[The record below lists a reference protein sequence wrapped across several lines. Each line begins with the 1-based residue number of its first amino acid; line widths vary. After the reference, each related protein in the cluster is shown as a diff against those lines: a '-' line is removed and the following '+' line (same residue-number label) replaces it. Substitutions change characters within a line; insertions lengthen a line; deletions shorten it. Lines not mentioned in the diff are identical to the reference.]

1 MEQLTYTFI
10 ASQDLEEPLKI
21 KAVGL
26 ELVPWKPPLSSEI
39 FENHSIAF
47 KGANTKEAFEFYLIL
62 QLWSDNKLIWPAI
75 QTRYHHNKTN
85 KVLWNETLQFP
96 EVSTLPQSSQIA
108 ITVWDLEG
116 PGKKYPYASTTI
128 PIFDDKGFLKQGR
141 QKLRLHMGVQA
152 DGLIESKTPCGPVVK
167 TELDRLE
174 ELMRAHSLGRIPKN
188 DWLDKLVFKKV
199 EEMRKTAPPNKE
211 NYLILDFPD
220 YDHPVIY
227 TSPKYSYSIKDDQV
241 YHENTLVM
249 VHDPEALKSNLVEEK
264 HRKLVRSHRNGA
276 LDKYLIPSPRIRDAL
291 NKIIAKS
298 SSSELEDSEKGLL
311 WTFRNH
317 LIRQPE
323 ALPKFL
329 RTVYWNDPVET
340 KQAVNLL
347 QKWSMIPIDCALE
360 LLGPSF
366 TNSHVRQHAVKRL
379 VKEEDVKIILYLLQ
393 LVQALR
399 YEPQD
404 GTLSN
409 FLITKGSESDRIGG
423 QLFWYLTVECED
435 PNPPAIFA
443 STRDNF
449 FKTLS
454 TIQMKSLR
462 RQQKWVKELQK
473 LAEGIKTSKDNR
485 LRKIQKLKAWATDH
499 KTLHERVPFP
509 LDPTLEV
516 TGFLPAQCSVFKSSL
531 FPLRLGLL
539 TAPSQEADIRVQR
552 EGSTSYEPDQRTPI
566 ISSISDAGSF
576 QVIYKSGD
584 DLRQDQLVIQIIT
597 IFNDLLLDEQL
608 DLALTPYRILATSP
622 TSGFVEFIESSPLA
636 SILSEHGTLAS
647 YLGATSTRPVDAK
660 VMETYVRSCA
670 GYCVITYLLGV
681 GDRHLDNLLLTKS
694 GRFFHADF
702 GFILGRD
709 PKPFAPALKL
719 VKEMVDVMT
728 SSSPSHNQML
738 WYNEFRGHC
747 FNAFS
752 ALRRKSSLVL
762 NLFSLMVDA
771 NIPDIKIEPTR
782 AVDQIRERFCL
793 NLNEEDSLRF
803 FQELLEESVRAF
815 FPVLIDRV
823 HNLAQYL
830 RA

>member
-10 ASQDLEEPLKI
+10 SSQKLALPLEI
-21 KAVGL
+21 KANGL
-26 ELVPWKPPLSSEI
+26 ELSNWKPPLSSEI
-39 FENHSIAF
+39 FENPGIAF
-47 KGANTKEAFEFYLIL
+47 RGANTKQAFEFFLTL
-62 QLWSDNKLIWPAI
+62 QLWSDNKSIWPEV
-75 QTRYHHNKTN
+75 QTRYHHNKTFQ
-85 KVLWNETLQFP
+85 VQWNETLKFP
-96 EVSTLPQSSQIA
+96 SIATLPRSSQMA

-116 PGKKYPYASTTI
+116 PGRKYPYASTTVAL
-128 PIFDDKGFLKQGR
+128 FDKEGFLVKGR
-141 QKLRLHMGVQA
+141 QKLLLHKGIEA
-152 DGLIESKTPCGPVVK
+152 DGCIDSKTPSAFADRN
-167 TELDRLE
+167 ELDRLE
-174 ELMRAHSLGRIPKN
+174 ELVQAHTAGELPSS
-188 DWLDKLVFKKV
+188 DWLDKLVFKKL
-199 EEMRKTAPPNKE
+199 EKLRLDAPTAAE
-211 NYLILDFPD
+211 NFLILEFPRFE
-220 YDHPVIY
+220 HPVIY
-227 TSPKYSYSIKDDQV
+227 TNPQYAYSIKEDAKI
-241 YHENTLVM
+241 HENTLVL
-249 VHDPEALKSNLVEEK
+249 VHDPDALRVNLIEDK

-276 LDKYLIPSPRIRDAL
+276 IDKYLKPSPRIRDNL

-298 SSSELEDSEKGLL
+298 SSSELEESEKALL

-329 RTVYWNDPVET
+329 KTVYWSDPVET

-347 QKWSMIPIDCALE
+347 NKWSMIPIECALE
-360 LLGPSF
+360 LLGPF
-366 TNSHVRQHAVKRL
+366 FANPQVRQHAVSRL
-379 VKEEDVKIILYLLQ
+379 DKEEDVKITLYLLQ

-399 YEPQD
+399 YEPLD
-404 GTLSN
+404 GTLSE
-409 FLITKGSESDRIGG
+409 FLIKKGTENDRIGG

-435 PNPPAIFA
+435 PSPPEIFA
-443 STRDNF
+443 TTRNKF
-449 FKTLS
+449 FKSISASQT
-454 TIQMKSLR
+454 KSLKKQER
-462 RQQKWVKELQK
+462 WVKDLLK
-473 LAEGIKTSKDNR
+473 LAEAIKTSKDNR
-485 LRKIQKLKAWATDH
+485 PQKIKKLQTWAADH
-499 KTLHERVPFP
+499 KSMHEGIPFP

-516 TGFLPAQCSVFKSSL
+516 TGFQPDECSVFKSSL
-531 FPLRLGLL
+531 FPLRLSLI
-539 TAPSQEADIRVQR
+539 TSPSQEADLRSQR
-552 EGSTSYEPDQRTPI
+552 EGSNSHEIDQQREAI
-566 ISSISDAGSF
+566 ISSIRAGSF
-576 QVIYKSGD
+576 QVIFKSGD

-622 TSGFVEFIESSPLA
+622 TSGFVEFIESAPLA

-647 YLGATSTRPVDAK
+647 FLGATSTRPVAAK

-728 SSSPSHNQML
+728 TSSPSHNQIF

-793 NLNEEDSLRF
+793 DMNEEDSLRG
-803 FQELLEESVRAF
+803 FQELLEESVKAF